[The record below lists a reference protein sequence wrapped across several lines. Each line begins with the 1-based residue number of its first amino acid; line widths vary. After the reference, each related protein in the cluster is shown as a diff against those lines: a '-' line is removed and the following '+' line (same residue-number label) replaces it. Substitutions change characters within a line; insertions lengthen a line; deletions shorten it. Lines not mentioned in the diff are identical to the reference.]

1 MIIEAEE
8 HHTLDL
14 ARMTRD
20 MYKELFP
27 AHAVSDLR
35 VYINEVTNSFDSPK
49 DTIFID
55 SELKGFFIVR
65 EETEAMAPTLVR
77 YNGFRVYIA
86 KEYRKTRLLAEFY
99 SKLFETFPDGDILGV
114 TEIHSQHIAVLN
126 KRHVHIANVYKLR
139 RT

>member
-1 MIIEAEE
+1 MIIEANE
-8 HHTLDL
+8 HHASDL

-20 MYKELFP
+20 MYMELFP
-27 AHAVSDLR
+27 AHAVSDIG
-35 VYINEVTNSFDSPK
+35 VYIDEVAKSFGSPQ

-55 SELKGFFIVR
+55 SELRGFFIVR

-86 KEYRKTRLLAEFY
+86 KEHRKTRLLAEFY

-126 KRHVHIANVYKLR
+126 KRHVHIANIYKLNR
-139 RT
+139 S